1 MASTDKMKCAL
12 CNERNGKTRCE
23 GCNTLFCL
31 PCMNKH
37 HDELGQQ
44 FELLMDVRNEVKQ
57 SLDICRS
64 TSSNGKQM
72 PCLVEI
78 DEWERKIIQRIQQAA
93 ANARTNVNEL
103 IIKHMN
109 EVSDR
114 FGQIS
119 IHMQQQQKQGDYLES
134 DIEKIKNQLDDL
146 KNDIKHMS
154 GKIQIDS
161 SISNN
166 IEWDTLIYVLGEE
179 LPSKAI
185 SESVQSDAKITKKNK
200 KLGLIS
206 QFSKA
211 EKSNDASQTIFPTE
225 QSAARK

>member
-1 MASTDKMKCAL
+1 
-12 CNERNGKTRCE
+12 
-23 GCNTLFCL
+23 
-31 PCMNKH
+31 MNKH

-64 TSSNGKQM
+64 TSSSGKKM

-109 EVSDR
+109 EVSHR

-119 IHMQQQQKQGDYLES
+119 IHMQQQQKEGDYLES

-166 IEWDTLIYVLGEE
+166 IEWDTLIYVLEEE